1 MKHCRV
7 QEDEGQFTIGSA
19 TFDSLSELVAYYEK
33 NPLYRKMKLRYAI
46 NDEVLNSLDKMT
58 EDDNIYVTYMNPN
71 DFNKPQR
78 VTVRALYEYNA
89 MRKDE
94 LTFCQ
99 GAIITNVEKVDGGW
113 WCGDYGNQYKGW
125 FPANYVEEV
134 VLTQEDKQL
143 GNLQQ
148 GAINI
153 QGCAVGA
160 CLFMC
165 GYTLMSVCLSIVH
178 PCPSVR
184 VHICMH
190 PHLSLCVCMQT
201 CMP

>member
-19 TFDSLSELVAYYEK
+19 TFDSLSELVSYYEK

-58 EDDNIYVTYMNPN
+58 EEDNIYVTYMNPN
-71 DFNKPQR
+71 EFNKPQK

-134 VLTQEDKQL
+134 VQTQEDKQL

-153 QGCAVGA
+153 QGCAVG
-160 CLFMC
+160 
-165 GYTLMSVCLSIVH
+165 VCEH
-178 PCPSVR
+178 
-184 VHICMH
+184 
-190 PHLSLCVCMQT
+190 VCI
-201 CMP
+201 

>member
-19 TFDSLSELVAYYEK
+19 TFDSLSELVSYYEK

-58 EDDNIYVTYMNPN
+58 EEDNIYVTYMNPN
-71 DFNKPQR
+71 EFNKPQK

-134 VLTQEDKQL
+134 VQTQEDKQL
-143 GNLQQ
+143 VNLQQ

-153 QGCAVGA
+153 QGCAVG
-160 CLFMC
+160 
-165 GYTLMSVCLSIVH
+165 VCEH
-178 PCPSVR
+178 
-184 VHICMH
+184 
-190 PHLSLCVCMQT
+190 VCI
-201 CMP
+201 

>member
-7 QEDEGQFTIGSA
+7 HEDDGQFTIGSA
-19 TFDSLSELVAYYEK
+19 TFDSLSELVSYYEK

-46 NDEVLNSLDKMT
+46 NDEVLNSLDKMS
-58 EDDNIYVTYMNPN
+58 EEENIYVTYMNPN
-71 DFNKPQR
+71 EFNKPQK

-113 WCGDYGNQYKGW
+113 WCGDYGLQHKGW

-134 VLTQEDKQL
+134 AQTQEDKQL
-143 GNLQQ
+143 GTLQQ
-148 GAINI
+148 GAIDI
-153 QGCAVGA
+153 QGCTVGKYIKLLRLWE
-160 CLFMC
+160 CT
-165 GYTLMSVCLSIVH
+165 YSVCVYAFK
-178 PCPSVR
+178 
-184 VHICMH
+184 
-190 PHLSLCVCMQT
+190 
-201 CMP
+201 